1 MGKGSN
7 TQVWKYYTVEDD
19 RIRKVRREC
28 PRCGRGVFMAEHSDR
43 VTCGRC
49 KYTEFKR
56 KEKERERAG
65 KGAEEDGKG
74 KRRKQ

>member
-7 TQVWKYYTVEDD
+7 TQVWKYYTVEND
-19 RIRKVRREC
+19 RIRRVRREC

-56 KEKERERAG
+56 KERERVG

-74 KRRKQ
+74 RRKKQ